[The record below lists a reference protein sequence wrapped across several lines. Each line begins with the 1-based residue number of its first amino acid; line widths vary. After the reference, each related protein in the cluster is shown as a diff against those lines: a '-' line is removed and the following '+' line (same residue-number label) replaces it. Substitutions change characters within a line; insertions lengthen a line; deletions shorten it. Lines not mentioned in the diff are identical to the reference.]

1 MKRIAISGDIIASSS
16 IATKE
21 KALLEERIDELLSFL
36 KTEFGIFS
44 RVIKGDYLE
53 MVIPES
59 GEALRIALMVKC
71 FIKSLPIHEAKSGK
85 EKNQFKSFRNYG
97 VRLAIGY
104 GELSRFDPEKGIID
118 GDAIYF
124 SGRWITE
131 NSTHNKQ
138 RIVVKNTLHFI
149 SDDEQ
154 LNQSLEPLMM
164 LLDLTINKATGRQC
178 EIAYLKLLG
187 KSEEEIATE
196 LQITQPV
203 VNQHSTALGW
213 NAIECA
219 VNYFGKTLK
228 D

>member
-1 MKRIAISGDIIASSS
+1 MKKVVISGDVVASSS
-16 IATKE
+16 ISITE
-21 KALLEERIDELLSFL
+21 KPILENRINELLDLL
-36 KTEFGIFS
+36 KSEYGVFS

-53 MVIPES
+53 LVLQNPGDS
-59 GEALRIALMVKC
+59 LRIALVLKC
-71 FIKSLPIHEAKSGK
+71 FIKSLPIHEARSSKD
-85 EKNQFKSFRNYG
+85 KNKFKAFKSYG

-104 GELSRFDPEKGIID
+104 GELSRFDPKKGIID
-118 GDAIYF
+118 GDAIYY

-149 SDDEQ
+149 SGEEE
-154 LNQSLEPLMM
+154 LNKRFEPLMM
-164 LLDLTINKATGRQC
+164 LLDLTINKATSRQC
-178 EIAYLKLLG
+178 EIAYHKLLG
-187 KSEEEIATE
+187 KSEEDIASS

-219 VNYFGKTLK
+219 VDYFSNTLTE
-228 D
+228 

>member
-1 MKRIAISGDIIASSS
+1 MKKVVISGDIIASSS
-16 IATKE
+16 IATVE
-21 KALLEERIDELLSFL
+21 KALLEERLHELFSLL
-36 KTEFGIFS
+36 KAEFGVFS
-44 RVIKGDYLE
+44 RLIKGDYLE
-53 MVIPES
+53 MVIPNA
-59 GEALRIALMVKC
+59 GEALRVALMIKC
-71 FIKSLPIHEAKSGK
+71 FVKSLPISEAKSSQ
-85 EKNQFKSFRNYG
+85 EKNKFKSFKNYG

-138 RIVVKNTLHFI
+138 RIVVKNTLQFI
-149 SDDEQ
+149 SDEEK
-154 LNQSLEPLMM
+154 LNKGLEPLMM
-164 LLDLTINKATGRQC
+164 LLDFTVNQATGRQC
-178 EIAYLKLLG
+178 EIAYFKLLG
-187 KSEEEIATE
+187 KSEEEIASS

-219 VNYFGKTLK
+219 VNYFSNTLTN
-228 D
+228 

>member
-1 MKRIAISGDIIASSS
+1 MKKIVISGDIVASSS
-16 IATKE
+16 IANKD
-21 KALLEERIDELLSFL
+21 KALLEKRLDELLSFL
-36 KTEFGIFS
+36 KTEFGVFS

-53 MVIPES
+53 MVIPKT

-71 FIKSLPIHEAKSGK
+71 FVKSLPIQEAKSEK

-97 VRLAIGY
+97 IRLAIGY

-138 RIVVKNTLHFI
+138 RVVVKNTLQFI
-149 SDDEQ
+149 SDDDQ
-154 LNQSLEPLMM
+154 LNKDLEPLMM
-164 LLDLTINKATGRQC
+164 LLDLTINKATSRQC

-187 KSEEEIATE
+187 RSEEEIVTK

-219 VNYFGKTLK
+219 VNYFSNTLTE
-228 D
+228 

>member
-1 MKRIAISGDIIASSS
+1 MKKVVISGDIIASSS
-16 IATKE
+16 IAIAE
-21 KALLEERIDELLSFL
+21 KALLEERLYELFSLL
-36 KTEFGIFS
+36 KAEFGVFS
-44 RVIKGDYLE
+44 RLIKGDYLE
-53 MVIPES
+53 MVIPNA
-59 GEALRIALMVKC
+59 GEALRLALMIKC
-71 FIKSLPIHEAKSGK
+71 FVKSLPISEPKSSK
-85 EKNQFKSFRNYG
+85 EKNKFKSFKNYG

-149 SDDEQ
+149 SDEEK
-154 LNQSLEPLMM
+154 LNKSLEPLMM
-164 LLDLTINKATGRQC
+164 LLDLTVNKATGRQC

-187 KSEEEIATE
+187 KSEDEIASE

-219 VNYFGKTLK
+219 VNYFSNTLMN
-228 D
+228 

>member
-1 MKRIAISGDIIASSS
+1 MKKVVISGDIIASSS
-16 IATKE
+16 IAIAE
-21 KALLEERIDELLSFL
+21 KALLEERLYELFSLL
-36 KTEFGIFS
+36 KAEFGVFS
-44 RVIKGDYLE
+44 RLIKGDYLE
-53 MVIPES
+53 MVIPNT
-59 GEALRIALMVKC
+59 GEALRLALMIKC
-71 FIKSLPIHEAKSGK
+71 FVKSLPISEPKSSK
-85 EKNQFKSFRNYG
+85 EKNKFKSFKNYG

-149 SDDEQ
+149 SDEEK
-154 LNQSLEPLMM
+154 LNKSLEPLMM
-164 LLDLTINKATGRQC
+164 LLDLTVNKATARQC

-187 KSEEEIATE
+187 KSEDEIASE

-219 VNYFGKTLK
+219 VKYFSNTLMN
-228 D
+228 